1 MASLIREGFAVKI
14 LLDHNV
20 PRPLARELGTHDG
33 SPHHQQ
39 ATPYNR
45 TSPHGR
51 ERRPAN
57 RLDRL
62 HLGVLNHDQRGPA
75 GGLKDP
81 NPVMQ
86 RFEDSSPC
94 QQLRLLYLCTVFLF
108 AFTATFNTHF
118 DDSQIGDGAQ
128 SPEGNPKVSR
138 PRWETCSQC
147 RPTTRLS

>member
-1 MASLIREGFAVKI
+1 MSRALLLVSWGPTTVPHTTSKQRPITEPALTAASGVQPIGLTGFISVCSTMTNVDQPVVSKTLI
-14 LLDHNV
+14 L
-20 PRPLARELGTHDG
+20 
-33 SPHHQQ
+33 
-39 ATPYNR
+39 Y
-45 TSPHGR
+45 
-51 ERRPAN
+51 
-57 RLDRL
+57 
-62 HLGVLNHDQRGPA
+62 
-75 GGLKDP
+75 
-81 NPVMQ
+81 MQ